1 MIWFLFIVVSVVL
14 SSLASV
20 FYKKSLSLSNFSEF
34 WFAWLGILWWII
46 LCIIIFLSWKLDFSK
61 VDYILLLLIF
71 WILIVSIVSIYLNVV
86 VMRTEKLSSLTPFLN
101 VHKAI
106 IIILSFFLFND
117 ISIISLIITILVILI
132 VIFSSIDYK
141 NFKIPRSFVLTM
153 IRQVFDASRYILYWF
168 VLEKIT
174 AMEYTII
181 FTGMYFV
188 FVIAIM
194 KYYWDFSKLKT
205 HSKEFYKNRF
215 LTALFWNVSWLLSL
229 FVISAVWLSLSIL
242 LSFLG
247 IFLLLVIWYFV
258 LWDKPS
264 NKDVILSFVVT
275 FLVWLW
281 FMLNGSW

>member
-1 MIWFLFIVVSVVL
+1 MIWLFFIVVSVVL
-14 SSLASV
+14 GSLASV

-34 WFAWLGILWWII
+34 WFAWLGILWWIM
-46 LCIIIFLSWKLDFSK
+46 LSIIIFLTWKLDFSN

-106 IIILSFFLFND
+106 IIILSF
-117 ISIISLIITILVILI
+117 
-132 VIFSSIDYK
+132 
-141 NFKIPRSFVLTM
+141 
-153 IRQVFDASRYILYWF
+153 
-168 VLEKIT
+168 
-174 AMEYTII
+174 
-181 FTGMYFV
+181 
-188 FVIAIM
+188 
-194 KYYWDFSKLKT
+194 
-205 HSKEFYKNRF
+205 
-215 LTALFWNVSWLLSL
+215 
-229 FVISAVWLSLSIL
+229 
-242 LSFLG
+242 LG

-264 NKDVILSFVVT
+264 KKDVILSFVVT